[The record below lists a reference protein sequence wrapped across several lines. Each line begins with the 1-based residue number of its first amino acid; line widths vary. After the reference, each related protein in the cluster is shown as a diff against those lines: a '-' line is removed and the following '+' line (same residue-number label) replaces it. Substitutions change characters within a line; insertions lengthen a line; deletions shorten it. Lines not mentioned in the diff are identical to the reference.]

1 MTTREVRREVESLK
15 KDLDRLQDDLRKITQ
30 RGGSA
35 ARSASSEALEGVK
48 GAAAGV
54 LQQGSERAKEFYHD
68 ASDAVRDRGE
78 DLVET
83 VVERVEERPLAAVL
97 LTLGA
102 GFALGV
108 LLTRG
113 RGN

>member
-15 KDLDRLQDDLRKITQ
+15 KDLDRLQDDLRRITQ

-35 ARSASSEALEGVK
+35 ARGASQDALENVK

-54 LQQGSERAKEFYHD
+54 LQHGGERAREFMHD
-68 ASDAVRDRGE
+68 ATDVVRDRGE
-78 DLVET
+78 DLMES
-83 VVERVEERPLAAVL
+83 VVERVEERPLASIL

-102 GFALGV
+102 GFALGM

-113 RGN
+113 R

>member
-15 KDLDRLQDDLRKITQ
+15 KDLDQLQDDLRRITQ

-35 ARSASSEALEGVK
+35 ARGASQDALENVK

-54 LQQGSERAKEFYHD
+54 LQHGGERAREFMHD
-68 ASDAVRDRGE
+68 ATDVVRDRGE
-78 DLVET
+78 DLMET
-83 VVERVEERPLAAVL
+83 VVERVEERPLASIL

-102 GFALGV
+102 GFALGM
-108 LLTRG
+108 LLMRG
-113 RGN
+113 R